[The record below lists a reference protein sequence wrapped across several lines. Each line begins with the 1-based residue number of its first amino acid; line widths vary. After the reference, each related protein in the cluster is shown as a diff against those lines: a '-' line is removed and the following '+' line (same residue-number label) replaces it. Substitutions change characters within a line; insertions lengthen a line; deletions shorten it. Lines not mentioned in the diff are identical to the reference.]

1 MSKIK
6 TESTPLSSDEAG
18 TPPRADVS
26 PPPETTKPTASSEE
40 TVAQKFKKLVA
51 GNPRFVE
58 VKNTGKGFIIV
69 GAEPPLVRMEDDGS

>member
-6 TESTPLSSDEAG
+6 MEGTPPSSDEAG

-40 TVAQKFKKLVA
+40 TVAQKFKQ
-51 GNPRFVE
+51 
-58 VKNTGKGFIIV
+58 GKRQ
-69 GAEPPLVRMEDDGS
+69 ACRLEYE